1 MKTDA
6 KKILEEAMQLE
17 PATRAFIAEALLE
30 GLDFEQD
37 FEVSQ
42 TWRAEIQRR
51 CDEIDRGNAKLV
63 DSDTVMAE
71 LRKKHACCTSGGIR
85 KLNWRLA
92 SRQGFTGK
100 DSQVLSSGFST
111 FSKMPSAE
119 FAVAPRCTSRLQARS
134 TSASSPVLP
143 MGLSIG

>member
-51 CDEIDRGNAKLV
+51 CDEIDHGNAKLV

-71 LRKKHACCTSGGIR
+71 LRKKHA
-85 KLNWRLA
+85 
-92 SRQGFTGK
+92 
-100 DSQVLSSGFST
+100 
-111 FSKMPSAE
+111 
-119 FAVAPRCTSRLQARS
+119 
-134 TSASSPVLP
+134 
-143 MGLSIG
+143 

>member
-1 MKTDA
+1 MKADA

-42 TWRAEIQRR
+42 SWLTEIQRR
-51 CDEIDRGNAKLV
+51 CNEIDRGNAELV

-71 LRKKHACCTSGGIR
+71 LRKKHA
-85 KLNWRLA
+85 
-92 SRQGFTGK
+92 
-100 DSQVLSSGFST
+100 
-111 FSKMPSAE
+111 
-119 FAVAPRCTSRLQARS
+119 
-134 TSASSPVLP
+134 
-143 MGLSIG
+143 

>member
-42 TWRAEIQRR
+42 TWRTEIQRR
-51 CDEIDRGNAKLV
+51 CDEIDRGNAELV

-71 LRKKHACCTSGGIR
+71 LRKKHA
-85 KLNWRLA
+85 
-92 SRQGFTGK
+92 
-100 DSQVLSSGFST
+100 
-111 FSKMPSAE
+111 
-119 FAVAPRCTSRLQARS
+119 
-134 TSASSPVLP
+134 
-143 MGLSIG
+143 

>member
-1 MKTDA
+1 MKADA

-42 TWRAEIQRR
+42 SWLTEIQRR
-51 CDEIDRGNAKLV
+51 CNEIERGNAELV

-71 LRKKHACCTSGGIR
+71 LRKKHA
-85 KLNWRLA
+85 
-92 SRQGFTGK
+92 
-100 DSQVLSSGFST
+100 
-111 FSKMPSAE
+111 
-119 FAVAPRCTSRLQARS
+119 
-134 TSASSPVLP
+134 
-143 MGLSIG
+143 

>member
-1 MKTDA
+1 MEGLNVALAARGGSDKMKTNA

-42 TWRAEIQRR
+42 VWRNEIRRR
-51 CDEIDRGNAKLV
+51 CEQIDRGEVELI

-71 LRKKHACCTSGGIR
+71 LRKKHA
-85 KLNWRLA
+85 
-92 SRQGFTGK
+92 
-100 DSQVLSSGFST
+100 
-111 FSKMPSAE
+111 
-119 FAVAPRCTSRLQARS
+119 
-134 TSASSPVLP
+134 
-143 MGLSIG
+143 